1 VVALVEAARLTPDE
15 RYRRT
20 VDRLVRQRDRLTD
33 QQARDM
39 ARLLTSLRRDVIA
52 ELAQL
57 ASGDSYSTFQ
67 LGQLQGAIERAA
79 GTLVRRMGPMMGGAL
94 DLAWAAG
101 DAITPTA
108 LDAAGIDLRLRDIDL
123 TQLAVA
129 KSLAGQMISRVG
141 ADFMAQANRAVVMG
155 VAGRTSPYR
164 VMQDVSRLLATQ
176 PDRQTGRLGS
186 IAYQA
191 ERIQRNEML
200 ATFQIAD
207 RARTASLA
215 EDVPDLKKW
224 WDSADDARV
233 RPSHAAAGRR
243 YSKENAIPLD
253 QDFVVGGHNCDGPHD
268 PRLPA
273 SETVMCRCIRRVWH
287 PDWEAA
293 EPETEPVAAP
303 LTPTDEVEANVD
315 ALAAKVTTMVQ
326 SQAALGAKIDTLM
339 SDYAR
344 YSAQAQALPFGDE
357 RSKLNRKATDALV
370 KAEELRHKYTA
381 AHIKSAE
388 KMRSLFHAPTP
399 SKMRTIW
406 SKAADKTPE
415 WTKGETWFKRVI
427 GDALGYSDIVR
438 IYRDRAAAGL
448 AREASYYLSN
458 TVNMRSGAGG
468 DVMAHELGHFL
479 EDKNRE
485 LLRRSREFVAR
496 RTAGEAAQRLS
507 DLYPGSG
514 YDLDEMAR
522 PDKFIHP
529 YIGKDYGDDGSEV
542 MSMGLQYLYENAAKF
557 LRDDPDMFR
566 HVVRELLRARGGR

>member
-141 ADFMAQANRAVVMG
+141 ADFLAQANRAVVMG

-243 YSKENAIPLD
+243 YSKENAIPID

-273 SETVMCRCIRRVWH
+273 SETIMCRCIRRVWH
-287 PDWEAA
+287 PDWDAA
-293 EPETEPVAAP
+293 PAVEPTPIAKPEPVVPAF
-303 LTPTDEVEANVD
+303 TPAKTVDEAEAFARSLGVKSAWYGRSLGLANMANEALADLARQGHELAGVSIEANAKHITHLFKDRAPNVPGSFGFTYERITLNERAHYFASGGKAAAQTAQAQHD
-315 ALAAKVTTMVQ
+315 AGFWSSANRLHPIYHEIGHALHVAKNK
-326 SQAALGAKIDTLM
+326 QAALQQYLGAI
-339 SDYAR
+339 R
-344 YSAQAQALPFGDE
+344 
-357 RSKLNRKATDALV
+357 
-370 KAEELRHKYTA
+370 
-381 AHIKSAE
+381 
-388 KMRSLFHAPTP
+388 
-399 SKMRTIW
+399 W
-406 SKAADKTPE
+406 TPE
-415 WTKGETWFKRVI
+415 
-427 GDALGYSDIVR
+427 ALTEI
-438 IYRDRAAAGL
+438 
-448 AREASYYLSN
+448 
-458 TVNMRSGAGG
+458 GG
-468 DVMAHELGHFL
+468 DV
-479 EDKNRE
+479 
-485 LLRRSREFVAR
+485 SRYGLTAPQEFVAEVF
-496 RTAGEAAQRLS
+496 AGHVA
-507 DLYPGSG
+507 
-514 YDLDEMAR
+514 
-522 PDKFIHP
+522 
-529 YIGKDYGDDGSEV
+529 GKRYGNNV
-542 MSMGLQYLYENAAKF
+542 MKWYRQF
-557 LRDDPDMFR
+557 
-566 HVVRELLRARGGR
+566 GGPPL